1 MFQRQTSPELA
12 LATDGEQRVAGRRL
26 SSAAGARSTNFSVP
40 DLAAVAS
47 NVFCRGYAS
56 TADQAR
62 RDVLR
67 GGEPGAGPRTGL
79 VQSGFEIM
87 FPELTPAV
95 HERLAAPEGQAHA
108 TFHPDTP
115 PTVTENPEAPPA
127 LPPTPDTAA
136 GSPTAQDD
144 ENAADDDDDENAAVG
159 FATADGMWQ
168 TSNHTLGLGLATP
181 PATPP
186 DPAPEANPQATPPG
200 AVAADDH
207 PLAGRVLLPCPHP
220 GVQEGFANGRPLRE
234 ICHLHGFR
242 PELVPEE
249 WEWEERAHAVQGQGA
264 GGRAATR
271 VVVHAP
277 NAGHAGIPEPCEAAS
292 SILDV
297 QSTTEARS
305 WQQTMRMLGP
315 AGATNSQPG
324 LLQTPSPPS
333 TLHPGHRHHFCPPA
347 SPQYDHGT
355 HANTDEGL
363 ATIKEEEAV
372 LAPEE
377 VNAMIVRMIGL
388 QLRHTGHSAQSGDDH
403 KHAH

>member
-1 MFQRQTSPELA
+1 LFQHQTSPELA

-67 GGEPGAGPRTGL
+67 GREPDAGPRTGL

-159 FATADGMWQ
+159 FASADGMWQ
-168 TSNHTLGLGLATP
+168 TSNHT
-181 PATPP
+181 
-186 DPAPEANPQATPPG
+186 
-200 AVAADDH
+200 
-207 PLAGRVLLPCPHP
+207 
-220 GVQEGFANGRPLRE
+220 F
-234 ICHLHGFR
+234 LHGFR
-242 PELVPEE
+242 PKLVPEE
-249 WEWEERAHAVQGQGA
+249 WEWEERATPVQGQGA

-271 VVVHAP
+271 VVAHTPSAEHDGV
-277 NAGHAGIPEPCEAAS
+277 PEPCEAAPS
-292 SILDV
+292 MLDV

-305 WQQTMRMLGP
+305 WQQAMRMLGP
-315 AGATNSQPG
+315 AGATNSQPD
-324 LLQTPSPPS
+324 LLQTPSPPPS
-333 TLHPGHRHHFCPPA
+333 TLHPGRRHDFCPPA
-347 SPQYDHGT
+347 SPQYDHDT

-372 LAPEE
+372 LAPDE

-388 QLRHTGHSAQSGDDH
+388 RLRHTGHSAQSGDDH